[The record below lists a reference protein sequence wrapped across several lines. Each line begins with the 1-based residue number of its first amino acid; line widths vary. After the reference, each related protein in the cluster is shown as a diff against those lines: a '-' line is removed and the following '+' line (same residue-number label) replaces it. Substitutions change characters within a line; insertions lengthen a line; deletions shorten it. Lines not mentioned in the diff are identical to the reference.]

1 MVTTYFIDNDYLDL
15 FKMRIIS
22 GRNFSLNQSTD
33 PKDEVIINETLA
45 RMLGMVD
52 PVGNK
57 ISKWG
62 REIEVIGLVEDF
74 NFTSMKSRIEP
85 LIFSYYPERS
95 NIALIRLSGNNF
107 ESSLSYIEFVFGKFD
122 ANFALDY
129 SFMDDEYNNLY
140 VDESVM
146 GKVILSFSIISCLIA
161 IIGIYGLVAFVVSG
175 MTKNIGVRKAM
186 GASVLSATCE
196 ILRKFLL
203 PVSLAAI
210 IFLPLAWYISFN
222 WLKDFSYRSSLGA
235 GQLIFS
241 VLIVALASF
250 FAIIHKTLKAAYV
263 NPADSLRYS

>member
-1 MVTTYFIDNDYLDL
+1 
-15 FKMRIIS
+15 
-22 GRNFSLNQSTD
+22 
-33 PKDEVIINETLA
+33 
-45 RMLGMVD
+45 
-52 PVGNK
+52 
-57 ISKWG
+57 
-62 REIEVIGLVEDF
+62 
-74 NFTSMKSRIEP
+74 MKSKIEP
-85 LIFSYYPERS
+85 LIFSYSPERS
-95 NIALIRLSGNNF
+95 NIALISLSGNDF
-107 ESSLSYIEFVFGKFD
+107 DSSLSYIESVFRKFD

-129 SFMDDEYNNLY
+129 TFMDDEYNNLY

-146 GKVILSFSIISCLIA
+146 GKVILSFSIIACLIA

-186 GASVLSATCE
+186 GASVLSATGE

-241 VLIVALASF
+241 VLIVALASL
-250 FAIIHKTLKAAYV
+250 FAIIHKTLKAAYA